1 MCHRSKYWKIRF
13 HTKTSKNSKSDGI
26 LQPLLRQHWH
36 HFIAQCSRWYNSI
49 LRFAP
54 WATCGSLLHHGQERS
69 HFYKAWKQ
77 EITYIPRTY
86 LKYQFLNMTKSI
98 HTISPQTRWSP
109 TKHIHFIRFKW
120 ILILAL
126 INLSVLIPKIQTSPS
141 IWRHTD
147 SVWWGTWDHV
157 APWRHFL
164 YFPG

>member
-36 HFIAQCSRWYNSI
+36 HFIAQHSRWYDSI

-86 LKYQFLNMTKSI
+86 LKYQLLNMTKST

-109 TKHIHFIRFKW
+109 TKHMNAF
-120 ILILAL
+120 
-126 INLSVLIPKIQTSPS
+126 PKQLLQ
-141 IWRHTD
+141 
-147 SVWWGTWDHV
+147 DHV
-157 APWRHFL
+157 HQKQQLSQTRIASNTALWQHVGNKDP
-164 YFPG
+164 